1 MSEFVKLSRDEAVA
15 TVTINR
21 PEALNALDPQVLGE
35 LERCFEELEH
45 DLSVKVVILTGVK
58 KAFVAGADIASM
70 SKMTPEEA
78 VEFSRLGQRVFNR
91 VASMRPVVIA
101 AVNGFALGGG
111 CELAM
116 ACDIRVAAESARLG
130 IPETSLG
137 VFPGFAGTQR
147 LPRLVGLGVAKEM
160 LATAQKVS
168 AQRAYEIGLVNHVA
182 PNEELMSFCGE
193 LAKTILKN
201 SSTAIAAGKKLMD
214 MGIEMDVD
222 RAQDYEAALFGV
234 AFSTADQKEG
244 MSAFLEK
251 RPPAFQ

>member
-1 MSEFVKLSRDEAVA
+1 MSRFIKLNCNGAVA
-15 TVTINR
+15 TVTIDR
-21 PEALNALDPQVLGE
+21 PEALNALDPEVLQD
-35 LERCFEELEH
+35 LESCFEKLND
-45 DLSVKVVILTGVK
+45 DLSVKVIILTGVK

-116 ACDIRVAAESARLG
+116 ACDIRVAAESAKMG

-147 LPRLVGLGVAKEM
+147 LPRLVGLGIAKEM
-160 LATAQKVS
+160 LVTAQKVP
-168 AQRAYEIGLVNHVA
+168 AQRAYEIGLVNHVV
-182 PNEELMSFCGE
+182 PNEELLGYCEE

-214 MGIEMDVD
+214 MGGEMDLD
-222 RAQDYEAALFGV
+222 KAQDYEAALFGV

-244 MSAFLEK
+244 MAAFLEK
-251 RPPAFQ
+251 RPPVFQ

>member
-1 MSEFVKLSRDEAVA
+1 MSDFVKLSRNDGVV
-15 TVTINR
+15 TVTIDR
-21 PEALNALDPQVLGE
+21 PEALNALDPNVLGE
-35 LERCFEELEH
+35 LERNFEALNN
-45 DLSVKVVILTGVK
+45 DQSVKVIILTGVK

-101 AVNGFALGGG
+101 AINGFALGGG

-116 ACDIRVAAESARLG
+116 ACDIRVAAESAKMG

-147 LPRLVGLGVAKEM
+147 LPRLVGLGIAKEM
-160 LATAQKVS
+160 LATAQKIG
-168 AQRAYEIGLVNHVA
+168 AQRAYEIGLVNHVV
-182 PNEELMSFCGE
+182 PNEELLSFCE
-193 LAKTILKN
+193 DLAKTILKN
-201 SSTAIAAGKKLMD
+201 STIAIAAGKKLMD
-214 MGIEMDVD
+214 MGSEVD
-222 RAQDYEAALFGV
+222 LDKAQDYEAALFGV

-244 MSAFLEK
+244 MAAFLEK

>member
-168 AQRAYEIGLVNHVA
+168 AQRAYEIGLVNHVV
-182 PNEELMSFCGE
+182 PNEELMSFCGD

>member
-1 MSEFVKLSRDEAVA
+1 MSDFVKLSRNDGVV
-15 TVTINR
+15 TVTIDR
-21 PEALNALDPQVLGE
+21 PEALNALDPNVLKE
-35 LERCFEELEH
+35 LEQHFEALN
-45 DLSVKVVILTGVK
+45 DDQSVKVIILTGVK

-91 VASMRPVVIA
+91 IASMRPVVIA

-116 ACDIRVAAESARLG
+116 ACDIRVAAESAKMG

-147 LPRLVGLGVAKEM
+147 LPRLVGLGIAKEM

-168 AQRAYEIGLVNHVA
+168 AQRAYEIGLVNHVV
-182 PNEELMSFCGE
+182 PNEELLSFCE
-193 LAKTILKN
+193 DLAKTILKN
-201 SSTAIAAGKKLMD
+201 SAAAIATGKKLMD
-214 MGIEMDVD
+214 MGSEMDLD
-222 RAQDYEAALFGV
+222 KAQDYEAALFGV
-234 AFSTADQKEG
+234 AFSTPDQKEG
-244 MSAFLEK
+244 MAAFLEK

>member
-1 MSEFVKLSRDEAVA
+1 MSDFVKLSRNDGVV
-15 TVTINR
+15 TVTIDR
-21 PEALNALDPQVLGE
+21 PEALNALDPNVLKE
-35 LERCFEELEH
+35 LEQHFEALN
-45 DLSVKVVILTGVK
+45 DDQSAKVIILTGVK

-116 ACDIRVAAESARLG
+116 ACDIRVAAESAKMG

-147 LPRLVGLGVAKEM
+147 LPRLVGLGIAKEM

-168 AQRAYEIGLVNHVA
+168 AQRAYEIGLVNHVV
-182 PNEELMSFCGE
+182 PNEELLSFCE
-193 LAKTILKN
+193 DLAKTILKN
-201 SSTAIAAGKKLMD
+201 SAAAIATGKKLMD
-214 MGIEMDVD
+214 MGSEMDLD
-222 RAQDYEAALFGV
+222 KAQDYEAALFGV
-234 AFSTADQKEG
+234 AFSTPDQKEG
-244 MSAFLEK
+244 MAAFLEK